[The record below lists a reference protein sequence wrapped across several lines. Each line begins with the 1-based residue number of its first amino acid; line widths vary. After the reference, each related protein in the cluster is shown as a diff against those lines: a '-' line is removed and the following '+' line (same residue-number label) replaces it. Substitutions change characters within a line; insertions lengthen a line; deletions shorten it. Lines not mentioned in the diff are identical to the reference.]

1 MTSRTPAIAAI
12 RWLTTN
18 DACAWFPGSNAT
30 LLATPALASAGFVL
44 SSSSTYVLSPNA
56 ARSGYEIVSLMSA
69 LVIPSIESLV
79 PYEGGKPVE
88 ELARELGV
96 HDAIKLASNENPLGP
111 SPLALAAAERELRDV
126 NRYPDG
132 TAYRLRERIA
142 AFHGVTRAEVLTG
155 GGSNEILDLLVR
167 TFCTPAHH
175 VVFAEPAFVVYRLAS
190 LTYGVPFSPVPTL
203 DLRHDLPN
211 MAAAVTPATRIL
223 FVANPN
229 NPTGTYV
236 RRDAVERL
244 LREVPPEVIVVMD
257 EAYFEYADAADY
269 PNSME
274 LRGLRER
281 LVVLRTF
288 SKIYGL
294 AGLRIGYAIAPPVII
309 DYMNR
314 VRAPFNVSSPGQ
326 AAAIAA
332 LDDEAHVTKSA
343 EQNRRE
349 RSRLATALT
358 GLGLS
363 VAESQANFVY
373 VDLGRV
379 ARPVYDALLRKGV
392 IVRPF
397 GNLPNGLRV
406 TVGNPD
412 ENDRFVGALT
422 EVLA

>member
-1 MTSRTPAIAAI
+1 MRSTS
-12 RWLTTN
+12 
-18 DACAWFPGSNAT
+18 F
-30 LLATPALASAGFVL
+30 
-44 SSSSTYVLSPNA
+44 
-56 ARSGYEIVSLMSA
+56 MSA
-69 LVIPSIESLV
+69 LVIPSIESLL

-111 SPLALAAAERELRDV
+111 SPLALAAARDALDEV
-126 NRYPDG
+126 HRYPDG
-132 TAYRLRERIA
+132 TAFALRERIA

-167 TFCTPAHH
+167 TFCTQAHH

-190 LTYGVPFSPVPTL
+190 LTYGVPFTAVNTVE
-203 DLRHDLPN
+203 LRHDLPS
-211 MAAAVTPATRIL
+211 MAAAVTPATRVL

-236 RRDAVERL
+236 SRAAVEKL
-244 LREVPPEVIVVMD
+244 VREVPEEVIVVMD
-257 EAYFEYADAADY
+257 EAYFEYADAPDY
-269 PNSME
+269 PDSMK
-274 LRGLRER
+274 LRHLRER

-294 AGLRIGYAIAPPVII
+294 AGLRVGYGIAPPSII

-314 VRAPFNVSSPGQ
+314 VRAPFNVSLPAQ
-326 AAAIAA
+326 DAAIAA
-332 LDDEAHVTKSA
+332 LDDTAHLARST

-349 RSRLATALT
+349 RARLTSSLVA
-358 GLGLS
+358 LGLK

-373 VDLGRV
+373 VDLGRT
-379 ARPVYDALLRKGV
+379 ARPVYDALLRHGV

-406 TVGNPD
+406 TVGNPN
-412 ENDRFVGALT
+412 ENDRFVRALT

>member
-1 MTSRTPAIAAI
+1 
-12 RWLTTN
+12 
-18 DACAWFPGSNAT
+18 
-30 LLATPALASAGFVL
+30 
-44 SSSSTYVLSPNA
+44 
-56 ARSGYEIVSLMSA
+56 MSA

-111 SPLALAAAERELRDV
+111 SPLAVAAAERELGQV
-126 NRYPDG
+126 HRYPDG
-132 TAYRLRERIA
+132 TAFRLRERIA

-190 LTYGVPFSPVPTL
+190 LTYGVPFTAVPTL
-203 DLRHDLPN
+203 ALRHDLPN

-229 NPTGTYV
+229 NPTGTYA
-236 RRDAVERL
+236 RRGAVERL

-257 EAYFEYADAADY
+257 EAYFEYADAPDY
-269 PNSME
+269 PNSMQ

-294 AGLRIGYAIAPPVII
+294 AGLRIGYAIAPPDII

-332 LDDEAHVTKSA
+332 LDDTAHLVKSA
-343 EQNRRE
+343 EQNRTE
-349 RSRLATALT
+349 RARLGTALA
-358 GLGLS
+358 GLGLA

-373 VDLGRV
+373 VDLGRP

-406 TVGNPD
+406 TLGNPE
-412 ENDRFVGALT
+412 ENDRFVRSLT
-422 EVLA
+422 EVVA